1 MPPSYTEW
9 CIDKNHGLTD

>member
-9 CIDKNHGLTD
+9 CIDKKHGLTD